1 MSTFRVASRY
11 AKSILELS
19 VEKGILEQVHTDMN
33 RLIALENSNDE
44 FADVLKS
51 PVISSDEK
59 FLVLKALFQK
69 QANELTIS
77 FFELVCEKG
86 RASYLPAIAKE
97 YHKQYNQHLGIQTA
111 ELTSTIKL
119 DAQTLDSLS
128 DVVKEISG
136 KNKVELIEKIDP
148 NLIGGFI
155 LRVEDKQIDESIK
168 SKLQQLKL
176 DFTRNLYEKKYY

>member
-19 VEKGILEQVHTDMN
+19 VEKGILEQVHKDMN
-33 RLIALENSNDE
+33 KLISLANSSNE
-44 FADVLKS
+44 FSDVLKS

-59 FLVLKALFQK
+59 LKVLKSLFQK
-69 QANELTIS
+69 EANVLTIS
-77 FFELVCEKG
+77 FFELVCKKG
-86 RASYLPAIAKE
+86 RASVLPAMAKE
-97 YHKQYNQHLGIQTA
+97 YHKQYNLHLGIQSA
-111 ELTSTIKL
+111 ELTSTVKL
-119 DAQTLDSLS
+119 DAQTLDALS

-136 KNKVELIEKIDP
+136 KQKVELIEKIDP

-155 LRVEDKQIDESIK
+155 LRVEDRQIDESIK

-176 DFTRNLYEKKYY
+176 DFTRNLYEKKY